1 MAKTPS
7 QAEQKELGWQADYNV
22 DEFTFCCGGR
32 EVGGLS
38 CYQRAVWY
46 QSAWGGRE
54 WLKNTKLL
62 PSAKEAWV
70 VALKNI
76 REHYA
81 HFPLMFNLTVTTP
94 ALRDVLF
101 KEPDATLIHTWR
113 NPNTNNMI
121 EMWILTNG
129 SDEGYHGDDDDND
142 D

>member
-1 MAKTPS
+1 MATTPS
-7 QAEQKELGWQADYNV
+7 QTEQKELGWQADYNV
-22 DEFTFCCGGR
+22 DEFTYCCGGR

-46 QSAWGGRE
+46 QSTWRRPE
-54 WLKNTKLL
+54 WIKNNNLS
-62 PSAKEAWV
+62 PSAKEAWT
-70 VALKNI
+70 VALKRI
-76 REHYA
+76 REGYA

-94 ALRDVLF
+94 ELRELLS
-101 KEPDATLIHTWR
+101 KETDATLIHTWR

-129 SDEGYHGDDDDND
+129 SDGGYHGDND

>member
-7 QAEQKELGWQADYNV
+7 QAEQRELGWQVDYNV
-22 DEFTFCCGGR
+22 DEFTYCCGGR

-38 CYQRAVWY
+38 CYQRNVWY
-46 QSAWGGRE
+46 QSTWRAQRE
-54 WLKNTKLL
+54 WTKNTHLS
-62 PSAKEAWV
+62 PSIEEAWT

-81 HFPLMFNLTVTTP
+81 HFPLMFNLTNGLEE
-94 ALRDVLF
+94 LRDMLS

-113 NPNTNNMI
+113 NPNTHNVI

-129 SDEGYHGDDDDND
+129 SDEGYHGDGDDD
-142 D
+142 